1 MLVDIDKA
9 DKEEIVEIT
18 SNMNTRRRI
27 NGGKP
32 TLQLIQL
39 VEDNNAVWLSEVK
52 Q

>member
-9 DKEEIVEIT
+9 DKEDIVEIT

-32 TLQLIQL
+32 TLQV
-39 VEDNNAVWLSEVK
+39 VEDNNAV
-52 Q
+52 